1 MAEKSSKPC
10 IICVACKKTGQKYYT
25 YPNTSFHTFPSCPEK
40 RQIWMNRCGLTDRE
54 VLRCSKICSFH
65 FKPTCFNTKLK
76 RHMLHRDAVPT
87 IFVEDHVKKTNMPIK
102 KNEEKP
108 KNCNKNE
115 IPFQSYDV
123 CDVSVKV
130 VDFLCYPPS
139 DILLTSSAKKM
150 IEKTCQT
157 CDLHYEVVKEMNTF
171 VRDAFDKDKKEMKET
186 IMKLRK
192 QVSSLE
198 SEIEK
203 INNKTAL
210 YKAEYEAKIKK
221 L

>member
-1 MAEKSSKPC
+1 
-10 IICVACKKTGQKYYT
+10 
-25 YPNTSFHTFPSCPEK
+25 
-40 RQIWMNRCGLTDRE
+40 
-54 VLRCSKICSFH
+54 
-65 FKPTCFNTKLK
+65 
-76 RHMLHRDAVPT
+76 
-87 IFVEDHVKKTNMPIK
+87 
-102 KNEEKP
+102 
-108 KNCNKNE
+108 
-115 IPFQSYDV
+115 
-123 CDVSVKV
+123 
-130 VDFLCYPPS
+130 
-139 DILLTSSAKKM
+139 M